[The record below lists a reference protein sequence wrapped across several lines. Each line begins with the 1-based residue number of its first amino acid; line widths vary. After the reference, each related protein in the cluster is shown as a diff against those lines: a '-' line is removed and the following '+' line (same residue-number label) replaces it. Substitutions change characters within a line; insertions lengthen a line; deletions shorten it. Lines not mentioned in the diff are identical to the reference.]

1 MLTINFYALPARQFQ
16 ELVPSAFSLVK
27 VGHALWRTHTQTH
40 TIVIENGNGNRWDS
54 CTAPRLT
61 RLSLIQVKHQRAP
74 ASPSLPLSPRLL
86 IKIYDFSHAHMSMCV
101 WGVRVCMV

>member
-1 MLTINFYALPARQFQ
+1 MA
-16 ELVPSAFSLVK
+16 
-27 VGHALWRTHTQTH
+27 HTHTH

-74 ASPSLPLSPRLL
+74 ASHSLPLSPRLL
-86 IKIYDFSHAHMSMCV
+86 IKIYDFSHAHMSVCV
-101 WGVRVCMV
+101 WGMRVRVCVWCDIVRLGVMKKLYNFCQIVKSGTPLK